1 MTLKESIQ
9 NDIKNAMKQ
18 KDQFKVDTLR
28 MAMSEIRK
36 GEIDSRKDFTDD
48 EVIKVIKKG
57 VKTREDAIEMFKQGS
72 RNDLVEK
79 ESKEIEILRKYLPA
93 QLSIAEIEKIVIDAI
108 AELNASAPKDIG
120 IVMRHVMQKH
130 GSQIDGKTVQE
141 IARLKLS

>member
-1 MTLKESIQ
+1 
-9 NDIKNAMKQ
+9 MKQ